1 MSTFNKVAIIG
12 SGLMGSGIAAQIA
25 NSGTKVLLL
34 DIVSKNSA
42 NRNFISEK
50 SIETLLKTKP
60 APLMHKRNAKLITP
74 GNIEDHMHL
83 ISECEWV
90 CEVVVENLS
99 IKHEIYKKIEKFC
112 SKDSIISSNTSTI
125 PLSKLTS
132 GFSNFFKEKF
142 MITHFF
148 NPPRYMPLLEVVPGK
163 ETKQDYI
170 NRIVEFSDIYL
181 GKEIVV
187 CKDTPGF
194 IANRIGIFWSMVST
208 QKAYDLD
215 LTIEEA
221 DSIVGK
227 PMGVPKTGIF
237 GLMDLTGIDLK
248 DHVIDSMFQ
257 SLPKNDSFFE
267 VYKPDHPLNPLTK
280 KMVDEGYIGRKG
292 KGGFYRLIKEKGEK
306 RKQALDLNSGEYR
319 EVIKPNFESI
329 KSSKNNL
336 KKLITFD
343 DKGAAYAW
351 EVLSNVLKYAADLIP
366 EISDDILSVD
376 MAMKSGYAWK
386 YGPFELID
394 QLGTEWI
401 TKRLDE
407 SNMKVP
413 EILKIANGRP
423 LYRIENNKKEF
434 LSIEGEYKPVP
445 FNPESWTLEE
455 IKLGQKPLFTN
466 KSASIWDIGDGVA
479 CLEFHSKMN
488 AVDNDTLS
496 MVKEA
501 AKIDKKGFKALVI
514 GSDSRNFSA
523 GANIGMA
530 LFAANLAMWPLLEQ
544 TFKEGQSAYTALKFS
559 PFPVVAAPAGM
570 ALGGG
575 CEVCLHVDYVNAHS
589 ELYMGLVEVGVGIV
603 PGWGGVKE
611 MIFRH
616 IHNAERPGGPMPAL
630 MEVFQTIGLAK
641 VSTSADEAKDLLF
654 LGKKNSISMNRKR
667 LLADAKK
674 QALKLAKDYTPPSKE
689 DVVFLPGETAKIAF
703 NLAINDLR
711 KSGKISDHDV
721 IVAKELAKIVSGG
734 KTDILE
740 PVDEKHILNLE
751 LIGISK
757 LFKEPKSLDR
767 MEYMLTKGKPLRN

>member
-112 SKDSIISSNTSTI
+112 SKDTIISSNTSTI

-401 TKRLDE
+401 TKRLGE

-514 GSDSRNFSA
+514 GNDSRNFSA

-544 TFKEGQSAYTALKFS
+544 TFKEGQSAYKALKFS

-689 DVVFLPGETAKIAF
+689 DVIFLPGETAKIAF